1 MNAKKLRIKNFFRY
15 ILTKQNLTGLF
26 GEKDVFHL
34 HHSST
39 SDQVRQVSY
48 IQTEMANQI
57 LKSDFK
63 RIAQARVQ
71 PWNLLV
77 FVILSHKQRLRPL
90 GLTCLFS
97 DELSLVLVDWLEP
110 SKFHLSPTTKK

>member
-63 RIAQARVQ
+63 RIAQVRVE

-77 FVILSHKQRLRPL
+77 FVFC
-90 GLTCLFS
+90 LTSSALDHS
-97 DELSLVLVDWLEP
+97 VLLA
-110 SKFHLSPTTKK
+110 SFQMNCHLY